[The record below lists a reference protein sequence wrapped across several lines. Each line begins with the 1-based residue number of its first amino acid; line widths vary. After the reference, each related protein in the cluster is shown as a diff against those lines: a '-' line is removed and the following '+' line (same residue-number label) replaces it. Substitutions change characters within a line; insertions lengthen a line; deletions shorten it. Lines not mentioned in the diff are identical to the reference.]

1 MNLGFMHGVD
11 RQRAKT
17 WLAGFW
23 ANPRRRC
30 AAALVLGAFGV
41 WLSPADAWAQDMSFD
56 INEAENAG
64 GEAKGKAGTDQAP
77 AAEGQAEGEAGGE
90 AAGKG
95 KGGDVLDELTAE
107 GGPAQEKTDENLP
120 KERESA
126 EEIYAV
132 QRMYVVRNGRFE
144 LAPSLAF
151 TVNDPYV
158 SHPALSVGLNY
169 WVTNVLAVGANFLWY
184 QGVESE
190 SDLNFSVRR
199 STRLAVPIT
208 EYQLGAHLNFT
219 YVPIY
224 GKFSMFNSSIF
235 QWDSYLVGGVG
246 MMRTRPVA
254 VVDPAVRTF
263 DFDWRVAFNV
273 GIGLRVFVTRYFTV
287 FGELRDYMYLEK
299 LENLNVELGKDRER
313 ASTWTDQN
321 ATLTNNVTAQL
332 GVTLF
337 FPFTFEYR
345 YPK

>member
-1 MNLGFMHGVD
+1 
-11 RQRAKT
+11 
-17 WLAGFW
+17 
-23 ANPRRRC
+23 
-30 AAALVLGAFGV
+30 
-41 WLSPADAWAQDMSFD
+41 MSFD
-56 INEAENAG
+56 INEAESGG
-64 GEAKGKAGTDQAP
+64 GEAKGKAKAGNEQAP
-77 AAEGQAEGEAGGE
+77 AAEGQAQGQGEAGGD
-90 AAGKG
+90 KG
-95 KGGDVLDELTAE
+95 KAKGGNGDVLEELTAE
-107 GGPAQEKTDENLP
+107 GGPAQEKTEDNMP
-120 KERESA
+120 KERETA

-169 WVTNVLAVGANFLWY
+169 WVSNVLAVGANFLWY

-208 EYQLGAHLNFT
+208 QYQLGAHLNFT

-254 VVDPAVRTF
+254 VVDPAIRTF
-263 DFDWRVAFNV
+263 DFDWRVAFNA
-273 GIGLRVFVTRYFTV
+273 GIGIRVFVTKYFTV

-299 LENLNVELGKDRER
+299 LENLNVQLGNDRAR
-313 ASTWTDQN
+313 PSTWIDQN

>member
-1 MNLGFMHGVD
+1 
-11 RQRAKT
+11 
-17 WLAGFW
+17 
-23 ANPRRRC
+23 
-30 AAALVLGAFGV
+30 
-41 WLSPADAWAQDMSFD
+41 MSFD
-56 INEAENAG
+56 LNEADSAG
-64 GEAKGKAGTDQAP
+64 GETKGEGKADAATAARQ
-77 AAEGQAEGEAGGE
+77 AEGQAGGE
-90 AAGKG
+90 GGAEGKG
-95 KGGDVLDELTAE
+95 KAAARRRRARRADRRRRPDQGEDRRGRA
-107 GGPAQEKTDENLP
+107 PRRQ
-120 KERESA
+120 ESA

-132 QRMYVVRNGRFE
+132 QRMYVLRSGRFE

-184 QGVESE
+184 QGIESE

-263 DFDWRVAFNV
+263 DFDWRVAFNA
-273 GIGLRVFVTRYFTV
+273 GIGIRVFVTRFFTI
-287 FGELRDYMYLEK
+287 FGELRDYIYLEK

-313 ASTWTDQN
+313 KSTWIDQN